1 MATRTQSRRI
11 ARQLFQWCLVAGT
24 VDTNRARQVARRLTD
39 GAERDSLTV
48 LSEFQRLVRLDR
60 DRTTA
65 LVETAVPLTA
75 DVRREVEAKLTRL
88 HGPDLHMVFAL
99 NPALIGGIRIKVGSD
114 VYDGSVRRRLDAL
127 EKML

>member
-24 VDTNRARQVARRLTD
+24 LNPQRARQVARRLAV
-39 GAERDSLTV
+39 GSERDSLTV
-48 LSEFQRLVRLDR
+48 LSEFQRRVRLDR

-65 LVETAVPLTA
+65 LIETAVPLAA

-88 HGPDLHMVFAL
+88 HGPDLQLVFAL

-127 EKML
+127 EKRL